1 MTELSEGE
9 AALPTLMFKISI
21 VTTVLNDRKGC
32 ADFFE
37 QMKLQTLPPSEI
49 VIVDGGSKDG
59 TWEYLEEK
67 AAQSGAFPV
76 QVFQD
81 VGCNVARGRD
91 IAIQHANYD
100 LIVSTD
106 VGCEWHPNWIE
117 ELVSPMVKDPEV
129 EAVMGSW
136 EIDESTLQ
144 CWGKVEAAWL
154 SSSKFIATPGSHA
167 SSRSI
172 AYTRDLWKRIGGY
185 PQDLTLAAD
194 DMVFA
199 LLLHKVARKTA
210 AAPVPR
216 VKWGRHTT
224 LKSYAKEARR
234 NFFGAGEAGIW
245 LKDFFLTGVRFL
257 AEFLLLLMGIIFI
270 LIGSELIGIAFLLVG
285 FLLVFLRA
293 FKLRNAIRR
302 LVALGEKQAS
312 MKILTFEYITKWYGL
327 KGYAVGYL
335 RGFRNCQD
343 CRERLKAMAVN

>member
-1 MTELSEGE
+1 M
-9 AALPTLMFKISI
+9 AKISL

-32 ADFFE
+32 GEFFE
-37 QMKLQTLPPSEI
+37 QIKIQTLPPCEI

-59 TWEYLEEK
+59 TWEYLVEQTANE
-67 AAQSGAFPV
+67 SPIPI
-76 QVFQD
+76 QVFQE

-91 IAIQHANYD
+91 VAIQHASYD

-117 ELVSPMVKDPEV
+117 ELVSPMLKDPEV

-136 EIDESTLQ
+136 EIDESALQ
-144 CWGKVEAAWL
+144 GWGKVEAAWL
-154 SSSKFIATPGSHA
+154 TSTKFIATPESHA

-194 DMVFA
+194 DMVLA

-210 AAPVPR
+210 ATPVPR
-216 VKWGRHTT
+216 VKWGRHST

-245 LKDFFLTGVRFL
+245 LKDFFLNCIRLF
-257 AEFLLLLMGIIFI
+257 AEIIFLLSGAIFNIVGSKWVGIP
-270 LIGSELIGIAFLLVG
+270 LLVMG

-293 FKLRNAIRR
+293 FKLRDATGR
-302 LVALGEKQAS
+302 LVALGEKYALIK
-312 MKILTFEYITKWYGL
+312 MLTFEYITKWNGL
-327 KGYAVGYL
+327 KGYAAGYL
-335 RGFRNCQD
+335 RGLWNCQD
-343 CRERLKAMAVN
+343 CRNRLSKC

>member
-1 MTELSEGE
+1 MS
-9 AALPTLMFKISI
+9 KISL

-32 ADFFE
+32 EEFFE
-37 QMKLQTLPPSEI
+37 QIKIQTLPPCEI

-59 TWEYLEEK
+59 TWEYLEDK
-67 AAQSGAFPV
+67 AAQSGAIPV
-76 QVFQD
+76 RVFQD

-117 ELVSPMVKDPEV
+117 ELVSPMLKDPEL

-144 CWGKVEAAWL
+144 GWGKVEAAWL
-154 SSSKFIATPGSHA
+154 NSTKFIATPESHA

-210 AAPVPR
+210 ATPVPR
-216 VKWGRHTT
+216 VKWGRHST
-224 LKSYAKEARR
+224 LKSYTKEARR

-245 LKDFFLTGVRFL
+245 LKDFFLTNIRLFAEVLLFLFGVTCIIFGL
-257 AEFLLLLMGIIFI
+257 EWLGILLMI
-270 LIGSELIGIAFLLVG
+270 LG
-285 FLLVFLRA
+285 FLLVLLRIL
-293 FKLRNAIRR
+293 KLRNAINR
-302 LVALGEKQAS
+302 LEALGEMNPLIKLIA
-312 MKILTFEYITKWYGL
+312 FEYLTKWNGF
-327 KGYAVGYL
+327 KGYAAGYL
-335 RGFRNCQD
+335 RGLRNCQD
-343 CRERLKAMAVN
+343 CRQRLKAMSAN

>member
-1 MTELSEGE
+1 VTELYEGK
-9 AALPTLMFKISI
+9 ATLPTLMFKISI

-37 QMKLQTLPPSEI
+37 QMKFQTLPPSEI

-67 AAQSGAFPV
+67 AAQSGAIPV
-76 QVFQD
+76 RVFQD

-136 EIDESTLQ
+136 EIDESALQ
-144 CWGKVEAAWL
+144 GWGKVEAAWL
-154 SSSKFIATPGSHA
+154 SSTKFIATPESHA

-210 AAPVPR
+210 AAPVHR

-234 NFFGAGEAGIW
+234 NFLGAGEAGIW
-245 LKDFFLTGVRFL
+245 LKDFFLTGMRLF
-257 AEFLLLLMGIIFI
+257 AEIIFLLSGAIFNIVGSKWVGIP
-270 LIGSELIGIAFLLVG
+270 LLVMG

-302 LVALGEKQAS
+302 LVALGEKHAS
-312 MKILTFEYITKWYGL
+312 IKILTFEYITKWNGL
-327 KGYAVGYL
+327 KGYAAGYL

-343 CRERLKAMAVN
+343 CRERLR

>member
-1 MTELSEGE
+1 MSE
-9 AALPTLMFKISI
+9 ISI

-32 ADFFE
+32 EEFIE
-37 QMKLQTLPPSEI
+37 QMKLQTLLPSEI

-59 TWEYLEEK
+59 TWDYLVEQT
-67 AAQSGAFPV
+67 AQESPFPI
-76 QVFQD
+76 QVHQE

-91 IAIQHANYD
+91 VAIEHANYD

-117 ELVSPMVKDPEV
+117 ELVSPMVKDPEL

-144 CWGKVEAAWL
+144 GWGKVEAAWL
-154 SSSKFIATPGSHA
+154 NSTKFIGTPESHA

-210 AAPVPR
+210 ATPVPR
-216 VKWGRHTT
+216 VKWGRHST
-224 LKSYAKEARR
+224 LKSYTKEARR

-245 LKDFFLTGVRFL
+245 QKDFFLTGIRLF
-257 AEFLLLLMGIIFI
+257 AEIFFLLFGAIFNIVGLKWLGIP
-270 LIGSELIGIAFLLVG
+270 LVVLG
-285 FLLVFLRA
+285 FLLVLLRVS
-293 FKLRNAIRR
+293 KLKSAINR
-302 LVALGEKQAS
+302 LEALGEMYPLIKL
-312 MKILTFEYITKWYGL
+312 LTFEYLTKWNGL
-327 KGYAVGYL
+327 KGYAAGYL
-335 RGFRNCQD
+335 RGLRNCQD
-343 CRERLKAMAVN
+343 CRNRLKALAAN

>member
-1 MTELSEGE
+1 
-9 AALPTLMFKISI
+9 
-21 VTTVLNDRKGC
+21 
-32 ADFFE
+32 
-37 QMKLQTLPPSEI
+37 
-49 VIVDGGSKDG
+49 
-59 TWEYLEEK
+59 
-67 AAQSGAFPV
+67 
-76 QVFQD
+76 
-81 VGCNVARGRD
+81 VARGRD

-117 ELVSPMVKDPEV
+117 ELVSPMVKDPKV

-144 CWGKVEAAWL
+144 DWGKVEAAWL
-154 SSSKFIATPGSHA
+154 SSTKFIATPASHA

-172 AYTRDLWKRIGGY
+172 AYTRELWKHIGGY

-210 AAPVPR
+210 ATSVPR
-216 VKWGRHTT
+216 VKWGRHTK

-245 LKDFFLTGVRFL
+245 LKDFFLTGVRLL
-257 AEFLLLLMGIIFI
+257 AEFILLLMGIIFI
-270 LIGSELIGIAFLLVG
+270 LIGSELIGISFLLVG

-302 LVALGEKQAS
+302 LVALGEKYAS
-312 MKILTFEYITKWYGL
+312 IKILTFEYITKWNGL
-327 KGYAVGYL
+327 KGYAAGYL
-335 RGFRNCQD
+335 GGLRNCQD
-343 CRERLKAMAVN
+343 CRERLKAMAVNEPIL

>member
-1 MTELSEGE
+1 MTELYEGK
-9 AALPTLMFKISI
+9 ATLPTLMFKISI

-37 QMKLQTLPPSEI
+37 QMKFQTLPPSEI

-67 AAQSGAFPV
+67 AAQSGAIPV
-76 QVFQD
+76 RVFQD

-117 ELVSPMVKDPEV
+117 ELVSPMVKDPKV

-144 CWGKVEAAWL
+144 CWGNVEAAWL
-154 SSSKFIATPGSHA
+154 SSSKFLATPTSHA

-210 AAPVPR
+210 AASVPR

-245 LKDFFLTGVRFL
+245 LKDFFLTGMRLF
-257 AEFLLLLMGIIFI
+257 AEIFFLLSGAIFNIVGLKWVGIP
-270 LIGSELIGIAFLLVG
+270 LLVMG
-285 FLLVFLRA
+285 FLLVLLRFL
-293 FKLRNAIRR
+293 KLRSAINR
-302 LVALGEKQAS
+302 LKALGEMNPVIKL
-312 MKILTFEYITKWYGL
+312 LTFEYLTKWNGL
-327 KGYAVGYL
+327 KGYAAGYL
-335 RGFRNCQD
+335 RGLRNCQD
-343 CRERLKAMAVN
+343 CRNRLSKC